1 MNILDSLNSAW
12 TSLMNNLSDIYY
24 RSKYGLDISPEDDL
38 WFDQITN
45 VTAPAVEKVVSLDSL
60 NSAWTSLM
68 NNLSDIYYRSKYG
81 LDISPEDDLWFDQIT
96 NVTAPAVEKVVS
108 SGNKVKEALLSI
120 PRAVKYILIGAG
132 VLAIIFLISNIR
144 KK

>member
-1 MNILDSLNSAW
+1 MNI
-12 TSLMNNLSDIYY
+12 
-24 RSKYGLDISPEDDL
+24 
-38 WFDQITN
+38 
-45 VTAPAVEKVVSLDSL
+45 LDSL

-108 SGNKVKEALLSI
+108 SGNKVKDALLSTGNIVKDALLSI

>member
-1 MNILDSLNSAW
+1 MNI
-12 TSLMNNLSDIYY
+12 
-24 RSKYGLDISPEDDL
+24 
-38 WFDQITN
+38 
-45 VTAPAVEKVVSLDSL
+45 LDSL

>member
-1 MNILDSLNSAW
+1 MNI
-12 TSLMNNLSDIYY
+12 
-24 RSKYGLDISPEDDL
+24 
-38 WFDQITN
+38 
-45 VTAPAVEKVVSLDSL
+45 LDSL

-108 SGNKVKEALLSI
+108 SGNKVKDALLSI
-120 PRAVKYILIGAG
+120 PRAVIYILIGAG

>member
-12 TSLMNNLSDIYY
+12 TSLMNNLSDLY
-24 RSKYGLDISPEDDL
+24 
-38 WFDQITN
+38 F
-45 VTAPAVEKVVSLDSL
+45 
-60 NSAWTSLM
+60 
-68 NNLSDIYYRSKYG
+68 RSKYG

-108 SGNKVKEALLSI
+108 SGNKVKDALLSI

>member
-1 MNILDSLNSAW
+1 MNI
-12 TSLMNNLSDIYY
+12 
-24 RSKYGLDISPEDDL
+24 
-38 WFDQITN
+38 
-45 VTAPAVEKVVSLDSL
+45 LDSL

-144 KK
+144 KKWMAEFFNFLSLLSLLIIPVLKYVMDIEKRLTRLEILIQGKKNNEKVF

>member
-38 WFDQITN
+38 W
-45 VTAPAVEKVVSLDSL
+45 
-60 NSAWTSLM
+60 
-68 NNLSDIYYRSKYG
+68 Y
-81 LDISPEDDLWFDQIT
+81 DQIT

-108 SGNKVKEALLSI
+108 SGNKVKDALLSI